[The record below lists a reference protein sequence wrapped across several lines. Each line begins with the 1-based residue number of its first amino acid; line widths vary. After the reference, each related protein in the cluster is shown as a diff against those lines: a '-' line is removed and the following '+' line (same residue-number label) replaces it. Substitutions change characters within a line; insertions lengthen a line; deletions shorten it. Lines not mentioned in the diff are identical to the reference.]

1 MGLKSAFRQAPA
13 YLRLLIVMRAVA
25 IAAVV
30 AILYCFDGV
39 LAVKL
44 PLGPLAALIALY
56 AALDV
61 ATLLRL
67 PAPVTELEMLGQLLA
82 DVAILSA
89 VLYFTG
95 GARNPLALYY
105 LVLVLYSAMAL
116 PPRLVWP
123 LAAACLL
130 SYVALQFFHVDLPR
144 PRSEDIDR
152 TLDYVT
158 QLAIY
163 GFIAALIVWFGI
175 KLNALQRAQHEHL
188 RAQAEKDVRERYLI
202 GLAALSAGTAHEL
215 STPLSTISVVV
226 GELRESESP
235 PPDWKESID
244 MLWSQVQL
252 CRRSLSAMAG
262 AAGVERL
269 GEMRSVPAVELLEE
283 LAARLRS
290 LRPDVAL
297 NVSIHIDDTLVLRS
311 DHTLPQALMNFLNN
325 AADASPD
332 WVELRAVQDRLK
344 PLKLVIEVRDRG
356 PGIAPELRERLG
368 KALITS
374 KAPGSGHGSGILIAQ
389 SAIERF
395 GGSVAISARRS
406 GGTCVRVE
414 LPSFRMSEGNQD
426 ADARRERIASR

>member
-25 IAAVV
+25 IAAIV

-67 PAPVTELEMLGQLLA
+67 PAPVTQLEMLGQLLA

-105 LVLVLYSAMAL
+105 LVLVLYSSMAL

-130 SYVALQFFHVDLPR
+130 SYVTLQFFHVDLPR

-215 STPLSTISVVV
+215 CTPLSTISVVV

>member
-67 PAPVTELEMLGQLLA
+67 PAPVTQLEMLGQLLA

-215 STPLSTISVVV
+215 CTPLSTISVVV

-252 CRRSLSAMAG
+252 CRRSLAAMAG

-311 DHTLPQALMNFLNN
+311 DHTLAQALMSFLNN